1 MKEYFEFIEQCCP
14 SFRKLNNG
22 QIEMFS
28 CPTQHITSTNVK
40 ELLDKGIKAYKEY
53 GNFSPLGKFIFD
65 EVNKLETGE
74 VSSPKDLKLDDID
87 LDILS
92 KYLKEAYLKMINDN

>member
-1 MKEYFEFIEQCCP
+1 MEDYFEFIEQCCP
-14 SFRKLNNG
+14 SFRKLDDG

-28 CPTQHITSTNVK
+28 CPTQHISSNNAK
-40 ELLDKGIKAYKEY
+40 ELLDEGIKSYKKY

-65 EVNKLETGE
+65 EVNKLEKGE
-74 VSSPKDLKLDDID
+74 VTSAKDLKLDDID

-92 KYLKEAYLKMINDN
+92 KYLKYTYLKLINE